1 MNSSQEAQIWVPVAS
16 FADFRGQRQI
26 VCSVGDLQLL
36 LLRVGPEVIAVQDGC
51 THLGESLYGGRLMG
65 GHITCPFHGACFDVA
80 TGEAVSGPAVAPLR
94 RFRVQIDGDQI
105 FVDVRNRANGPLSH
119 S

>member
-1 MNSSQEAQIWVPVAS
+1 VNSAPDAPIWAPVAS
-16 FADFRGQRQI
+16 FADFQGQRQF
-26 VCSVGDLQLL
+26 VCSVGDLRLL
-36 LLRVGPEVIAVQDGC
+36 LLRVGAGVIAVQDAC

-65 GHITCPFHGACFDVA
+65 GYITCPFHGACFNVA

-94 RFRVQIDGDQI
+94 RLRVQIDGDQI
-105 FVDVRNRANGPLSH
+105 FVEVRSRANGPLSH

>member
-1 MNSSQEAQIWVPVAS
+1 MNSARDTPIWVPVAS
-16 FADFRGQRQI
+16 FADFQGQRQF
-26 VCSVGDLQLL
+26 VCIVGDLRLL
-36 LLRVGPEVIAVQDGC
+36 LLRVGAEVIAVQDAC

-105 FVDVRNRANGPLSH
+105 FVEGAVALTAR
-119 S
+119 